1 MTSTETFEDDLFAAP
16 SSGSYPKV
24 DELEGKLLL
33 IRPSEIETVRNR
45 FDKDGSKPTVER
57 ATADVTVFEDD
68 GTEETYND
76 MYLSQ
81 TVLLNACKG
90 ALKPGRKPM
99 VLGRL
104 VKVATKDTAEKLKID
119 SSDPDAF
126 ATARE
131 KWLRQGGKGTE
142 PRHVWILQAFTSED
156 AAKARAFLAK
166 SDPFAVS
173 AN

>member
-1 MTSTETFEDDLFAAP
+1 MTATTDYADDLFGAP
-16 SSGSYPKV
+16 STGAFPKV

-33 IRPSEIETVRNR
+33 IKPEKIETVRNR

-68 GTEETYND
+68 GTHETHTD

-81 TVLLNACKG
+81 TVLLGACKS

-104 VKVATKDTAEKLKID
+104 VKVATKDTQEKLKIGVSPED
-119 SSDPDAF
+119 F
-126 ATARE
+126 TAARVE
-131 KWLRQGGKGTE
+131 WLKKGGKGPE
-142 PRHVWILQAFTSED
+142 PRHVWLLADFSPED
-156 AAKARAFLAK
+156 AARAREFLA
-166 SDPFAVS
+166 SQDPFTATAS
-173 AN
+173 